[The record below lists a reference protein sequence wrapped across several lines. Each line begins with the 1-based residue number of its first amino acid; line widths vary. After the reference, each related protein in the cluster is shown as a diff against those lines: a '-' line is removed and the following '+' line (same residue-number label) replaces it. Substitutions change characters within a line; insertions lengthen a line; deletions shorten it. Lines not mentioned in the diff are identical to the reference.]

1 MHFLVPEN
9 TAAKKIYLRNA
20 VMVVIIRGM
29 RGPKKGGVGEGGGVG
44 RVLPSSTFPRIIQS
58 SLIHIVKLPNI
69 PRTPFL
75 PEKEIMDWRMV
86 EWVQNYDDN
95 FFSRRL
101 TCLKIPSTCVYIL
114 CFTCKSLY
122 LQCTSTK

>member
-29 RGPKKGGVGEGGGVG
+29 RGPKKGGWGVGGVG

-58 SLIHIVKLPNI
+58 SLIHIAKLPNI
-69 PRTPFL
+69 PRTPLL
-75 PEKEIMDWRMV
+75 PEKKFMDWRMV
-86 EWVQNYDDN
+86 GWVQNYDDN
-95 FFSRRL
+95 FFL
-101 TCLKIPSTCVYIL
+101 VD
-114 CFTCKSLY
+114 
-122 LQCTSTK
+122 

>member
-1 MHFLVPEN
+1 MHFLVPET

-29 RGPKKGGVGEGGGVG
+29 RGPKKGGVGVGVGGVG
-44 RVLPSSTFPRIIQS
+44 RVLPSSTFPRNIQS

-69 PRTPFL
+69 PRTPLL

-86 EWVQNYDDN
+86 EWVQNYEDI
-95 FFSRRL
+95 FFL
-101 TCLKIPSTCVYIL
+101 VD
-114 CFTCKSLY
+114 
-122 LQCTSTK
+122 

>member
-1 MHFLVPEN
+1 MHFLVPET

-29 RGPKKGGVGEGGGVG
+29 RGPKKGGVGGGVG

-69 PRTPFL
+69 PRTPLL

-86 EWVQNYDDN
+86 GWVQNYDDN

-122 LQCTSTK
+122 LQYTSTK

>member
-29 RGPKKGGVGEGGGVG
+29 RGPKKGGVGGGVG

-69 PRTPFL
+69 PRTPLL
-75 PEKEIMDWRMV
+75 PEIRDYGLAHVGMGAK
-86 EWVQNYDDN
+86 
-95 FFSRRL
+95 L
-101 TCLKIPSTCVYIL
+101 
-114 CFTCKSLY
+114 
-122 LQCTSTK
+122 

>member
-29 RGPKKGGVGEGGGVG
+29 RGPKKGGVGGGGFG

-69 PRTPFL
+69 PRTPPPPGKRDYGL
-75 PEKEIMDWRMV
+75 AHGGMGAK
-86 EWVQNYDDN
+86 
-95 FFSRRL
+95 L
-101 TCLKIPSTCVYIL
+101 
-114 CFTCKSLY
+114 
-122 LQCTSTK
+122 

>member
-1 MHFLVPEN
+1 MQFLVPEN

-29 RGPKKGGVGEGGGVG
+29 RGPK

-58 SLIHIVKLPNI
+58 SLIHIAKLLNI
-69 PRTPFL
+69 PRTPLL

-86 EWVQNYDDN
+86 GWVQNYDDN

>member
-1 MHFLVPEN
+1 MHFLVHEN

-29 RGPKKGGVGEGGGVG
+29 RGPKKGGVGGGGREG
-44 RVLPSSTFPRIIQS
+44 FTFLHLSQDHSKFFNSHSKITEYPSDP
-58 SLIHIVKLPNI
+58 L
-69 PRTPFL
+69 L

-86 EWVQNYDDN
+86 GWVQNYDDN